1 MKIEEIKNP
10 HLLEQFQ
17 RSEKASATITA
28 DAEDALEESTSDAE
42 LVVNW
47 QSKLEELRLETGDY
61 WANLEKLKE
70 AV

>member
-10 HLLEQFQ
+10 NLLELVQ

-28 DAEDALEESTSDAE
+28 DAEDALEASTSDAE
-42 LVVNW
+42 LVTNW
-47 QSKLEELRLETGDY
+47 QSKLEGLRLETGDY

-70 AV
+70 A